1 MEICKIWTTEISTQ
15 TIFIIMSNKG
25 RLPASGLGAKR
36 PHRNQQNNESPFQ
49 VGIKLPVEV
58 LLNTAV
64 DFGFKKYCAGLR
76 KLMSTFG
83 H

>member
-1 MEICKIWTTEISTQ
+1 MRN
-15 TIFIIMSNKG
+15 MD
-25 RLPASGLGAKR
+25 
-36 PHRNQQNNESPFQ
+36 HRNQQNIESPSQ
-49 VGIKLPVEV
+49 VGIKLPVEF